1 MIGVFPEGGIRDG
14 AQSILSSAD
23 MREGAFLIAA
33 KAGCPVVPVVILG
46 SERLYNRRNWLPWR
60 RAKVYIAVG
69 EPVFPTAEGGRK
81 KLRDDVAAALIQ
93 LKDRLVKE
101 CDLSADD
108 LPHSPQ
114 ERMREP

>member
-1 MIGVFPEGGIRDG
+1 M
-14 AQSILSSAD
+14 
-23 MREGAFLIAA
+23 
-33 KAGCPVVPVVILG
+33 ILG
-46 SERLYNRRNWLPWR
+46 SERLYNRRNWIPWR

-69 EPVFPTAEGGRK
+69 EPIFPNAEGGRK
-81 KLRDDVAAALIQ
+81 KLRDDVAAALVQ

-101 CDLSADD
+101 CQLTADD